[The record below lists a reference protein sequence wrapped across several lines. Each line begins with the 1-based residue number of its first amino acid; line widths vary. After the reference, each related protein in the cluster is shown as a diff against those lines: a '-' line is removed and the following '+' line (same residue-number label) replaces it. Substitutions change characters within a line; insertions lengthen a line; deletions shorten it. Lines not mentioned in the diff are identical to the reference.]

1 MTPHGKEIMNY
12 LGAENPTDGI
22 RVTEENGW
30 YLIRASG
37 TEPKVRCTA
46 EGRTKEDAERMLEAG
61 MSALKNAEKEIQ

>member
-1 MTPHGKEIMNY
+1 MTPNGKEIMGI

-22 RVTEENGW
+22 RFADDNGW

-46 EGRTKEDAERMLEAG
+46 EGRTKEDAKRMLEAG
-61 MSALKNAEKEIQ
+61 MSALKKAEKEVK

>member
-1 MTPHGKEIMNY
+1 
-12 LGAENPTDGI
+12 GI

-46 EGRTKEDAERMLEAG
+46 EGRTKEDAKRMLEAG
-61 MSALKNAEKEIQ
+61 MSALKKAEKEVQ

>member
-1 MTPHGKEIMNY
+1 MRV

-22 RVTEENGW
+22 RVSDENGW

-46 EGRTKEDAERMLEAG
+46 EGRTKEDAKRMLEAG
-61 MSALKNAEKEIQ
+61 MSALKKAEKEVQ